1 MFKPWVWSQGW
12 EDPLEKGMATHL
24 SILAWRIP
32 WTEEPGG
39 LLFMGSQR
47 VGHNWATRQPY
58 IVAPY
63 CYFNFQFPN
72 DLWSCGALC
81 IYLTFVYI
89 FFGRCPGFLHIF
101 NWAIVFLIV
110 EFWVIYIFLL
120 VRLGQKGPKME
131 VRGNGD
137 QKIHVEGEQR
147 KEKACPK
154 GKP

>member
-1 MFKPWVWSQGW
+1 MFSFVRNCQTFFNLSVPFCISNSKW
-12 EDPLEKGMATHL
+12 ELLLLYILVSIWWCYCYRFWL
-24 SILAWRIP
+24 SNRC
-32 WTEEPGG
+32 
-39 LLFMGSQR
+39 
-47 VGHNWATRQPY
+47 
-58 IVAPY
+58 VAVSY